1 MFKLL
6 KIAAAVRDDLRSF
19 FVPSWLNKLKQKMT
33 SMTSERNALC
43 EDQDVCSTEVTFDV
57 MEWAFTADMTNE
69 ETGSYIYA
77 YLQSCIK
84 NSQQ

>member
-6 KIAAAVRDDLRSF
+6 KIVAAVRDDLRSF
-19 FVPSWLNKLKQKMT
+19 FVPSWFNKLKQKIT
-33 SMTSERNALC
+33 FIISERNALC

-69 ETGSYIYA
+69 KTGSYIYT

-84 NSQQ
+84 NFQQ